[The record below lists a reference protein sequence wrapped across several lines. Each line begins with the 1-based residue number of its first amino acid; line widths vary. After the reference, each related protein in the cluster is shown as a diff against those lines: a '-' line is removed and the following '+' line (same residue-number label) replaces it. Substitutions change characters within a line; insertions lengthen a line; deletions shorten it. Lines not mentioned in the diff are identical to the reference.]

1 VNLKQETSPSSQTVS
16 LHRRPVTVHTCHT
29 VVVGSGAASLNAADT
44 LHRMGQTDIAL
55 VTDGMNRGTSR
66 NTGSDKQTYYKQSTS
81 FTDADSPLKM
91 ARTLFNG
98 GAMHGDIALVEA
110 ALSLK
115 SFYNLVGIGVPF
127 PHDTYG
133 QYVGYQTDHDE
144 NSRAS
149 SVGPL
154 TSRYMTEKLEAQ
166 VRRNGTPLFDR
177 HLVIGIVTT
186 PGEKGDPTATGLL
199 TLNMEAIDDAGYG
212 LTLFNCR
219 NIIYGTGGP
228 ASLYHRSV
236 FPKSQAGATGI
247 ALEAG
252 AKAHNLT
259 EWQYGIASTKFR
271 WNLSGTYQQV
281 IPRYVS
287 TDTKG
292 SDEREFLEDFF
303 QEPTPLLDAIF
314 LKGYQWPFDS
324 RKLLENGSSL
334 VDLLIYIE
342 TQVKGRRVF
351 MDFQHNPR
359 CADEQG
365 TLNFDLLGET
375 ARQYLANSQALLPT
389 PIERLKKM
397 NPLAIDLYRTH
408 GIDLEQEYLEIDV
421 CAQHQN
427 GGLAGNHWW
436 ESNVKHFFPVGE
448 ANGTLGIYRP
458 GGSALNAT
466 QVGSYR
472 AAEYI
477 CHRYTQPP
485 AATDTFLTQA
495 EGLVQHRLR
504 LIETLVI
511 DPARPSNVL
520 AFQQE
525 LQRQM
530 SRSGAFIR
538 SRQSLTE
545 TLYHFQNELA
555 RFPDQIHIC
564 HLKELPSVFR
574 VYDMLIAQIACL
586 SAMVAYDERQGD
598 SRGSYLIDHEEGTH
612 RISHQGMHFAFSLDR
627 DFRDQVCETFVKL
640 DPETGSSDAP
650 NATAPAPV
658 KVTHQWVKARP
669 IPEYTTWF
677 ENVWADFREQK
688 IFDEKRG

>member
-1 VNLKQETSPSSQTVS
+1 
-16 LHRRPVTVHTCHT
+16 
-29 VVVGSGAASLNAADT
+29 
-44 LHRMGQTDIAL
+44 
-55 VTDGMNRGTSR
+55 
-66 NTGSDKQTYYKQSTS
+66 
-81 FTDADSPLKM
+81 
-91 ARTLFNG
+91 
-98 GAMHGDIALVEA
+98 
-110 ALSLK
+110 
-115 SFYNLVGIGVPF
+115 
-127 PHDTYG
+127 
-133 QYVGYQTDHDE
+133 
-144 NSRAS
+144 
-149 SVGPL
+149 
-154 TSRYMTEKLEAQ
+154 
-166 VRRNGTPLFDR
+166 
-177 HLVIGIVTT
+177 
-186 PGEKGDPTATGLL
+186 
-199 TLNMEAIDDAGYG
+199 
-212 LTLFNCR
+212 
-219 NIIYGTGGP
+219 
-228 ASLYHRSV
+228 
-236 FPKSQAGATGI
+236 
-247 ALEAG
+247 
-252 AKAHNLT
+252 
-259 EWQYGIASTKFR
+259 
-271 WNLSGTYQQV
+271 
-281 IPRYVS
+281 VS

>member
-1 VNLKQETSPSSQTVS
+1 MVKFREGTQTVT
-16 LHRRPVTVHTCHT
+16 LHQRKLTVHTCHT

-44 LHRMGQTDIAL
+44 LHRMGQRDIAL

-81 FTDADSPLKM
+81 FTDTDSPMKM

-115 SFYNLVGIGVPF
+115 SFYNLAGIGVPF

-144 NSRAS
+144 NKRAS

-154 TSRYMTEKLEAQ
+154 TSKVMTEKLEVQ
-166 VRRNGTPLFDR
+166 VRRNGTPIFDR

-186 PGEKGDPTATGLL
+186 PQEDGSQAATGLL
-199 TLNMEAIDDAGYG
+199 TINMEAIEETSFG

-228 ASLYHRSV
+228 ASIYYRSV
-236 FPKSQAGATGI
+236 FPKSQAGATGF

-287 TDTKG
+287 TDADG
-292 SDEREFLEDFF
+292 GNEQEFLEDFF
-303 QEPTPLLDAIF
+303 QEPTPLLNAIF

-324 RKLLENGSSL
+324 RKLMENGSSL

-351 MDFQHNPR
+351 MDFRRNPR
-359 CADEQG
+359 CADREG
-365 TLNFDLLGET
+365 SLNFSLLGDP
-375 ARQYLANSQALLPT
+375 ARQYLEKSQALQPT

-397 NPLAIDLYRTH
+397 NPLAIDLYRSH
-408 GIDLEQEYLEIDV
+408 GIDLEREYLEVDV

-436 ESNVKHFFPVGE
+436 ESNIKHFFPVGE
-448 ANGTLGIYRP
+448 ASGTLGIYRP

-477 CHRYTQPP
+477 SHRYTEP
-485 AATDTFLTQA
+485 AVILPAFLAQA
-495 EGLVQHRLR
+495 ENLVERRLK
-504 LIETLVI
+504 LLEKLVI
-511 DPARPSNVL
+511 DPRQASNIL
-520 AFQQE
+520 AFQQD

-530 SRSGAFIR
+530 SRFGAFIR
-538 SRQSLTE
+538 SREFITE
-545 TLYHFQNELA
+545 TLNRFQEELA
-555 RFPDQIHIC
+555 RFPGQIHIC
-564 HLKELPSVFR
+564 HLNELPSVFR
-574 VYDMLIAQIACL
+574 VYDMLITQIACL
-586 SAMVAYDERQGD
+586 SAMQAYDEEKGD
-598 SRGSYLIDHEEGTH
+598 SRGSYLINNEAGVH
-612 RISHQGMHFAFSLDR
+612 RISHQESHFTFSLDQ
-627 DFRDQVCETFVKL
+627 DFRDQVCETVVKMVP
-640 DPETGSSDAP
+640 DPEKPDSHQETPCLRS
-650 NATAPAPV
+650 
-658 KVTHQWVKARP
+658 KVTHQWVKVRP
-669 IPEYTTWF
+669 IPEYDTWF
-677 ENVWADFREQK
+677 ENTWAAFREEK
-688 IFDEKRG
+688 IYE